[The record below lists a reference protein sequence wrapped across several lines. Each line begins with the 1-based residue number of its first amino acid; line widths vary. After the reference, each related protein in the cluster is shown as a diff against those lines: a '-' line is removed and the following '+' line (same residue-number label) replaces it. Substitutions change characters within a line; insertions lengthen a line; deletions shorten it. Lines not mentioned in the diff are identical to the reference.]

1 MADVVLSGAMRSN
14 LLSMQNTAKL
24 LDQTQQRVATGL
36 KVNSAIDNPQSF
48 FTAQGLDNRASDL
61 GTLLDSMG
69 LAVQTLKAASQG
81 IDAIQ
86 KLVSQAKAT
95 AIQALQTTVQPSS
108 ATQTFAISA
117 TNNFSGSNS
126 ANLIIQV
133 VSGATTSIPINSAIA
148 SAGDIQTILDAKHV
162 SGVSVAMVS
171 GKIQFSNANGQD
183 FNVSGSAMNIITG
196 ATSVSAN
203 NGVNRNAQ
211 VRSYNAL
218 LDQIDQLASDSS
230 FNGINL
236 LQKGSTLVVN
246 FNETQSSQLNIQGF
260 DTTSHGIGLEK
271 LKYSDFSTD
280 SALKNVQSKD
290 DKATQ
295 QLRTN
300 STGFASSLSI
310 VQSRQDFT
318 NNMINTLKTGSGN
331 LTLADTNTEGAN
343 LLALQTRQQLGTSA
357 LSIANQSQQSI
368 LKLLP

>member
-61 GTLLDSMG
+61 STLLDSMG

-86 KLVSQAKAT
+86 KLVQQAKAT
-95 AIQALQTTVQPSS
+95 AIQALQTTVSASTSS
-108 ATQTFAISA
+108 QAFTAT
-117 TNNFSGSNS
+117 NFSGATATMIIQIGTGAPTTVSLSTNITSVGALQAALTSAGVSGVTVTSVSGKVQFSNS
-126 ANLIIQV
+126 A
-133 VSGATTSIPINSAIA
+133 
-148 SAGDIQTILDAKHV
+148 
-162 SGVSVAMVS
+162 
-171 GKIQFSNANGQD
+171 GQD
-183 FNVSGSAMNIITG
+183 FTVSGTAVGGMI
-196 ATSVSAN
+196 ATSVTAN

-211 VRSYNAL
+211 VDSYNSL
-218 LDQIDQLASDSS
+218 LDQIDQLASDAS

-236 LQKGSTLVVN
+236 LQTGTELVVN
-246 FNETQSSQLNIQGF
+246 FNERQSSQLNIKGF
-260 DTTSHGIGLEK
+260 DSSSTGIGLQK
-271 LKYSDFSTD
+271 LSYSDFATNDSIKAVQDTD
-280 SALKNVQSKD
+280 N
-290 DKATQ
+290 KATSR
-295 QLRTN
+295 LRTN

-318 NNMINTLKTGSGN
+318 QNLINTLKTGAGN
-331 LTLADTNTEGAN
+331 LTLADTNEEGAN
-343 LLALQTRQQLGTSA
+343 LLSLQTRQQLGTSA

-368 LKLLP
+368 LKLF

>member
-48 FTAQGLDNRASDL
+48 FTAQGLNNRASDL
-61 GTLLDSMG
+61 STLLDSMG

-86 KLVSQAKAT
+86 KLVQQAKAT
-95 AIQALQTTVQPSS
+95 AIQALQTTITPSTSSQAFTPKDFSGAGNS
-108 ATQTFAISA
+108 ATLIFTVG
-117 TNNFSGSNS
+117 TGTPKTVNLTSNITS
-126 ANLIIQV
+126 VSDLQAALTAQGV
-133 VSGATTSIPINSAIA
+133 TGVTVSSVSGN
-148 SAGDIQTILDAKHV
+148 V
-162 SGVSVAMVS
+162 
-171 GKIQFSNANGQD
+171 QFSNAAGQD
-183 FNVSGSAMNIITG
+183 FTVSGTAVAAVGGMI

-211 VRSYNAL
+211 VDTYNAL
-218 LDQIDQLASDSS
+218 LNQIDQLAADSS

-236 LQKGSTLVVN
+236 LQSGSELVVN
-246 FNETQSSQLNIQGF
+246 FNEHQSSQLNIKGI
-260 DTTSHGIGLEK
+260 DTTAHGLGLDPIG
-271 LKYSDFSTD
+271 YSDFATND
-280 SALKNVQSKD
+280 NIKAVQEKD
-290 DKATQ
+290 DKGIQ
-295 QLRTN
+295 NLRIN

-318 NNMINTLKTGSGN
+318 QNIINTLKTGAGN
-331 LTLADTNTEGAN
+331 LTLADTNEEGAN
-343 LLALQTRQQLGTSA
+343 LLSLQTRQQLGTSA

-368 LKLLP
+368 LKLF

>member
-61 GTLLDSMG
+61 STLLDSMG

-86 KLVSQAKAT
+86 KLVQQAKAT
-95 AIQALQTTVQPSS
+95 AIQALQTTVSPSTDS
-108 ATQTFAISA
+108 QAFTAT
-117 TNNFSGSNS
+117 NFSGATKTMIFQIATGTPVTVTLSTDITSVGALQAALTS
-126 ANLIIQV
+126 AG
-133 VSGATTSIPINSAIA
+133 VSGITVTS
-148 SAGDIQTILDAKHV
+148 V
-162 SGVSVAMVS
+162 SGNIEFA
-171 GKIQFSNANGQD
+171 NAAGQD
-183 FNVSGSAMNIITG
+183 FTVSGTAVGGIIASNVT
-196 ATSVSAN
+196 AN

-211 VRSYNAL
+211 VDTYNAL
-218 LDQIDQLASDSS
+218 LDQIDQLASDAS

-236 LQKGSTLVVN
+236 LQSGAELVVN
-246 FNETQSSQLNIQGF
+246 FNERQSSQLDIK
-260 DTTSHGIGLEK
+260 GIDSSSAGLGLTK
-271 LKYSDFSTD
+271 LSYSDFGTND
-280 SALKNVQSKD
+280 AIKNVQETD
-290 DKATQ
+290 DKGTQ
-295 QLRTN
+295 RLRTN

-318 NNMINTLKTGSGN
+318 NNLINTLKTGSGN
-331 LTLADTNTEGAN
+331 LTLADTNEEGAN
-343 LLALQTRQQLGTSA
+343 LLSLQTRQQLGTSA

-368 LKLLP
+368 LKLF

>member
-61 GTLLDSMG
+61 STLLDSMG

-86 KLVSQAKAT
+86 KLVQQAKAT
-95 AIQALQTTVQPSS
+95 AIQALQTTITPSTS
-108 ATQTFAISA
+108 AQTFTPTDFSTSA
-117 TNNFSGSNS
+117 GAAKTM
-126 ANLIIQV
+126 IIQV
-133 VSGATTSIPINSAIA
+133 GTGAPTTVTLSTNVTSVGALQA
-148 SAGDIQTILDAKHV
+148 ALTLAGV
-162 SGVSVAMVS
+162 SGVAVTSVS
-171 GKIQFSNANGQD
+171 GNIQFSNAAGQD
-183 FNVSGSAMNIITG
+183 FTVSGTAVGGMIAS
-196 ATSVSAN
+196 SVTAD

-211 VRSYNAL
+211 VDTYNAL
-218 LDQIDQLASDSS
+218 LDQIDQLASDAS

-236 LQKGSTLVVN
+236 LQNGTELVVN
-246 FNETQSSQLNIQGF
+246 FNERQSSQLNIKGI
-260 DTTSHGIGLEK
+260 DSTSAGLK
-271 LKYSDFSTD
+271 LDKLDYSDFATND
-280 SALKNVQSKD
+280 AIKAVQETD
-290 DKATQ
+290 DKSTQ
-295 QLRTN
+295 LLRTN

-318 NNMINTLKTGSGN
+318 NNLINTLKTGSGN
-331 LTLADTNTEGAN
+331 LTLADTNEEGAN
-343 LLALQTRQQLGTSA
+343 LLSLQTRQQLGTSA

-368 LKLLP
+368 LKLF

>member
-48 FTAQGLDNRASDL
+48 FTAQGLNNRASDL
-61 GTLLDSMG
+61 STLLDSMG

-86 KLVSQAKAT
+86 KLVQQAKAT
-95 AIQALQTTVQPSS
+95 AIQALQTT
-108 ATQTFAISA
+108 ISA
-117 TNNFSGSNS
+117 STSSQAFTPTNFSG
-126 ANLIIQV
+126 APKTLIIQV
-133 VSGATTSIPINSAIA
+133 ATGTPKTVTLSTNITSVGALQAALTT
-148 SAGDIQTILDAKHV
+148 AGV
-162 SGVSVAMVS
+162 SGVTVTSVS
-171 GKIQFSNANGQD
+171 GKVQFSNAGGQD
-183 FNVSGSAMNIITG
+183 FTVSGTAVGGMIASN
-196 ATSVSAN
+196 VSAN

-211 VRSYNAL
+211 VDSYNAL

-236 LQKGSTLVVN
+236 LQNGSELVVN
-246 FNETQSSQLNIQGF
+246 FNERQSSQLNIKGI
-260 DTTSHGIGLEK
+260 DTTSSGLGLTK
-271 LKYSDFSTD
+271 LSYSDFATN
-280 SALKNVQSKD
+280 AAIKAVQETD
-290 DKATQ
+290 DKGVQT
-295 QLRTN
+295 LRVN

-318 NNMINTLKTGSGN
+318 QNIINTLKTGAGN
-331 LTLADTNTEGAN
+331 LTLADTNEEGAN
-343 LLALQTRQQLGTSA
+343 LLSLQTRQQLGTSA

-368 LKLLP
+368 LKLF